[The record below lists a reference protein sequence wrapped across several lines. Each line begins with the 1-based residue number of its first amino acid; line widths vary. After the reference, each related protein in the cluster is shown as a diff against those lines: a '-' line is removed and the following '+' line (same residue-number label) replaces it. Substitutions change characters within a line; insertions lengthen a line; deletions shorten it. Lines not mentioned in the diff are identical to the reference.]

1 MAQTQRKPV
10 YIQPEHHDILRRLAY
25 EQRCNLSDVLDAVLE
40 QADWEKI
47 AAIANAKPQQ
57 RAAERAGRYQI

>member
-1 MAQTQRKPV
+1 
-10 YIQPEHHDILRRLAY
+10 
-25 EQRCNLSDVLDAVLE
+25 VLE